1 MFARSLLAIAL
12 LGTGDVSGEE
22 VSDTTTADFCSS
34 SKYRLDDEFAGGN
47 MGDCRVLGESIFEL
61 NLHPEDEPPINPSP
75 WYGFRITKL
84 DASEA
89 GRIRITLRYPQGF
102 EHRYPARVSRDQL
115 SWTQLPEDATVDR
128 GNGVA
133 DLIFDVS
140 DSTTYVSAQ
149 ENLNVDWYHEFGH
162 ALHLDW
168 PDLQEKVVGH
178 SHAKR
183 PIIAYE
189 TNPAAKQF
197 VLLLGR
203 SHPPEVPGAMA
214 LDAFIGRLAE
224 IRRDA
229 CVYGSLKDC
238 RFFTKYNFVLVPLL
252 NPDGVVLGHWRHNLG
267 STDLNRDWG
276 PLAQPETRA
285 VVDFVERLESS
296 GSILRTM
303 LDFHSTKR
311 NVLYTQTN
319 EDQTD
324 PPNFAKRWFD
334 RVAEAT
340 PLRENEG
347 FASGFEHAE
356 RELSNVGTSKNFFFK
371 RNGIP
376 SITFESGDDTDR
388 MELVES
394 VRRFAD
400 AFAMLLSEEEEMR
413 SLLQM
418 HASERG
424 SACVSAF
431 ERSNPCD
438 DYYCFLLTTNTAS
451 MLALHRAG
459 LLSDDEVASF
469 SATMLQAEQN
479 AMEDTK
485 LRVSDYLKL
494 ESQLIEIGGLEVTN
508 IHIGRSRQDMHG
520 TVRRML
526 VRHQWLQ
533 ALESHI
539 ALQRKFVELAEGH
552 RGTVIPAYT
561 HGVPSQPTGFGH
573 LLIAYANSLGRSI
586 ERLQEGYNRLNQA
599 PLGSSV
605 GNTGSVAIDRK
616 YTAELLGFDAPVA
629 NSFDA
634 NFISP
639 LDYRQELAD
648 ILAGSAAVVQQLVAN
663 IHSQQRNP
671 WPWIYVSREQVSQS
685 SSMPQKRN
693 PRSLDRLRTT
703 ANDVLTLAIRTRL
716 RSHNVDAGMHDYRL
730 LDSVTDIVS
739 KALDMNSKLSQ
750 LLDSLV
756 VDQERALQEINNSFA
771 ASAQI
776 ADLLHKETELSFR
789 QAQELTAAVVEY
801 ARENGKLF
809 NQLSQRDLNA
819 VAREITNTNF
829 PVSRSA
835 VMRVIDPIYL
845 VASRKG
851 LGGPQLAAIDEQIS
865 LTKNRLDE
873 TEFWLMQSKSKIIEA
888 EAAMQNL
895 IFDSC
900 SLVKDEQPVIEDIR

>member
-1 MFARSLLAIAL
+1 MFARPLLAIAL
-12 LGTGDVSGEE
+12 LSTGYVFGQE
-22 VSDTTTADFCSS
+22 VSDMTTAGSCSS

-61 NLHPEDEPPINPSP
+61 NLKPEDEPPINPSP
-75 WYGFRITKL
+75 WYGIRITRL
-84 DASEA
+84 DADVA
-89 GRIRITLRYPQGF
+89 GRIRVTLRYPQGF
-102 EHRYPARVSRDQL
+102 EHRYPAKFSRDQL
-115 SWTQLPEDATVDR
+115 SWTLLPEEATAER
-128 GNGVA
+128 GNGVV
-133 DLIFDVS
+133 DLIFEVS
-140 DSTTYVSAQ
+140 DSTTYIAAQ
-149 ENLNVDWYHEFGH
+149 ENLNVDWYREFGH
-162 ALHLDW
+162 SLQLDW
-168 PDLQEKVVGH
+168 PDLQDKVVGH

-183 PIIAYE
+183 SIIAYE

-214 LDAFIGRLAE
+214 LNAFIGRLAE

-229 CVYGSLKDC
+229 CVYGTLKDC
-238 RFFTKYNFVLVPLL
+238 RFFTKFNFVVVPLL

-276 PLAQPETRA
+276 PLEQPETRA
-285 VVDFVERLESS
+285 VVEFVERLESS
-296 GSILRTM
+296 GSKLRAM
-303 LDFHSTKR
+303 LDFHSTNR

-324 PPNFAKRWFD
+324 PPTFAKRWFD

-340 PLRENEG
+340 PFKETEG

-356 RELSNVGTSKNFFFK
+356 RELSNLGTSKNFFFR

-376 SITFESGDDTDR
+376 SITFESGDETDR
-388 MELVES
+388 MELIES
-394 VRRFAD
+394 VSRFAD

-424 SACVSAF
+424 NACVSAF
-431 ERSNPCD
+431 ERLNPCE
-438 DYYCFLLTTNTAS
+438 DYYCFLLTTNAAS
-451 MLALHRAG
+451 MLALHRAD
-459 LLSDDEVASF
+459 LLSDGEVASF
-469 SATMLQAEQN
+469 SATMLQAEKN
-479 AMEDTK
+479 ATEDTN

-508 IHIGRSRQDMHG
+508 IHLGRSRQDMHG

-526 VRHQWLQ
+526 VRHHWLQ
-533 ALESHI
+533 ALDSHV
-539 ALQRKFVELAEGH
+539 ALQRKLVDLAERH

-573 LLIAYANSLGRSI
+573 LLIAYANSLSRSI
-586 ERLQEGYNRLNQA
+586 ARLQEGYIRLNKA

-616 YTAELLGFDAPVA
+616 YMADLLGFDAPVA

-639 LDYRQELAD
+639 LDYRQEIAD
-648 ILAGSAAVVQQLVAN
+648 ILAGSAAVVQQLLAN
-663 IHSQQRNP
+663 VHSQQRNP
-671 WPWIYVSREQVSQS
+671 WPWIYVSRDEVSQS

-703 ANDVLTLAIRTRL
+703 ANDVLTLAMRTRL

-739 KALDMNSKLSQ
+739 KVLDMNSKLSQ

-776 ADLLHKETELSFR
+776 ADLLHEETELSFR
-789 QAQELTAAVVEY
+789 QAQDLTAAVVDY
-801 ARENGKLF
+801 AREKGRLF
-809 NQLSQRDLNA
+809 HQLTQRDLNT
-819 VAREITNTNF
+819 VARDITGSKF

-835 VMRVIDPIYL
+835 VMHVIDPIYL

-851 LGGPQLAAIDEQIS
+851 LGGPQLAAIDDQIS
-865 LTKNRLDE
+865 SAKNRLNE
-873 TEFWLMQSKSKIIEA
+873 TDFWLMQSKSKIIEA
-888 EAAMQNL
+888 EAAMQSL

-900 SLVKDEQPVIEDIR
+900 SLVKKGEPVIEDIH